1 MKNINIK
8 KKYIISESY
17 ENMIN
22 IIIGLIENNINMETF
37 NMDKPYPM
45 GLITELNIL
54 NKNNI

>member
-1 MKNINIK
+1 MSIV
-8 KKYIISESY
+8 
-17 ENMIN
+17 N

>member
-1 MKNINIK
+1 MSIVNIILGLLENNINIK
-8 KKYIISESY
+8 
-17 ENMIN
+17 N
-22 IIIGLIENNINMETF
+22 F